1 MTDKKF
7 LNVHEAPEY
16 FENLYVSSEDDLSDD
31 EDFISRGRLVILPP
45 NDEGNNYTN
54 ENSGDENE
62 LLLNNL
68 NRRPLLA
75 DVTVDLITSSG
86 NIPIGTWDEEE
97 AAGPSVDVP
106 SKRNEGLNFNGIL

>member
-16 FENLYVSSEDDLSDD
+16 LENLYVSSEDDLFDD

-45 NDEGNNYTN
+45 NDEGNKHTN

-86 NIPIGTWDEEE
+86 NIPIGM
-97 AAGPSVDVP
+97 
-106 SKRNEGLNFNGIL
+106 

>member
-16 FENLYVSSEDDLSDD
+16 LENLYVSSEDDLSDD

-45 NDEGNNYTN
+45 NDEGNKHTN

-86 NIPIGTWDEEE
+86 NIPIGM
-97 AAGPSVDVP
+97 
-106 SKRNEGLNFNGIL
+106 

>member
-7 LNVHEAPEY
+7 MNVHEAPKY
-16 FENLYVSSEDDLSDD
+16 LENLHVSSEDDLSDD

-54 ENSGDENE
+54 ENSGDENG

-86 NIPIGTWDEEE
+86 NIPIGT
-97 AAGPSVDVP
+97 
-106 SKRNEGLNFNGIL
+106 

>member
-16 FENLYVSSEDDLSDD
+16 LENLYVSSEDDLFDD

-45 NDEGNNYTN
+45 NDEGNKHTN

-86 NIPIGTWDEEE
+86 NIPIGT
-97 AAGPSVDVP
+97 
-106 SKRNEGLNFNGIL
+106 

>member
-45 NDEGNNYTN
+45 NDEGNKHTN

-86 NIPIGTWDEEE
+86 NIPIGT
-97 AAGPSVDVP
+97 
-106 SKRNEGLNFNGIL
+106 